1 MHHAQSSWL
10 QQKCLP
16 VSFFFSFPFLFSV
29 CFKALL
35 QSKKLH
41 SFCLLA
47 VNLSFQNIKPYFFVA
62 ENTAVALSCKLHL
75 VSVEK
80 YNHKILGKLPIL
92 PLVLCCQKSPLPL
105 GFGEISHP
113 APCLGVYSFLVS
125 SVLQDYY
132 YFFFPPEMMYSLW
145 LFKAC

>member
-1 MHHAQSSWL
+1 MTRLMTEIFAKTLCLKKPFPAFHLRRVSPSSFFSPFQAALIATSPSTKVSSECIMHNLPGCSRNV
-10 QQKCLP
+10 CL
-16 VSFFFSFPFLFSV
+16 FLFFSFLFLFSV

-41 SFCLLA
+41 SFCLLT

-92 PLVLCCQKSPLPL
+92 PLVLCC
-105 GFGEISHP
+105 
-113 APCLGVYSFLVS
+113 
-125 SVLQDYY
+125 
-132 YFFFPPEMMYSLW
+132 
-145 LFKAC
+145 